1 MNKQNN
7 SYLPVIVYG
16 AIFLIFYLIT
26 YTDLFVI
33 NIGNAAPQLLVSAVV
48 SVGIFYGE
56 WTGFTVGMV
65 TGIFADAVA
74 ANTVC
79 FNMITFMLIG
89 FITGLLIN
97 RLLNLNIFSAMI
109 LSLAA
114 SAFYHIAYWFIFLV
128 IGGVESSG
136 QYLLLH
142 VVPSVIYSALF
153 IFITY
158 LPGRYLK

>member
-1 MNKQNN
+1 MNKQNT
-7 SYLPVIVYG
+7 SYLPAIIYG
-16 AIFLIFYLIT
+16 AIFILFYLIT
-26 YTDLFVI
+26 YTDLLVI
-33 NIGNAAPQLLVSAVV
+33 NIGNAAPQLLISAVV
-48 SVGIFYGE
+48 AVGIFYGE
-56 WTGFTVGMV
+56 WTGFTVGMI

-89 FITGLLIN
+89 LITGLLIN
-97 RLLNLNIFSAMI
+97 RYLNLNIFSAMI

-114 SAFYHIAYWFIFLV
+114 SFLYHLSFWIIFFV
-128 IGGVESSG
+128 IGGVESAW
-136 QYLLLH
+136 QYFLFYQL
-142 VVPSVIYSALF
+142 PSIIYSAVF